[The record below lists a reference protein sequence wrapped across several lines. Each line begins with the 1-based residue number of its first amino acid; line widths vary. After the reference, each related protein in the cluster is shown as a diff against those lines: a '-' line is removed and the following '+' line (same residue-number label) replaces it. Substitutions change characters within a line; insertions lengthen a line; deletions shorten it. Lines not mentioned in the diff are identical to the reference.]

1 MRILL
6 LNQFYV
12 PDVAATGQLL
22 HDLALTLHRRG
33 HEVHVIAS
41 QGAYSGGS
49 DRLAPEETIDGIH
62 IHRTPAT
69 GLGRGNILFAA
80 LDYLTFYVL
89 ATLRC
94 FTLKRMDLCLVL
106 TTPPFIGLAG
116 VLLRVLRGTRLAL
129 WTMDLYPEVAVAC
142 DVLPEGSLRHRFFAA
157 LSRLT
162 YRKAERIFS
171 LGDHMADR
179 LTLAGADPDRVRVVH
194 NWVPRE
200 VVQPIERD
208 RSRMRRSLAPRDDQV
223 VLMYSGNI
231 GRGHGLEATA
241 EAIAHLTSP
250 QRQQLKVVFVGK
262 GRMRAPLQEKVRQLG
277 LTDTIEFRDYQPLDM
292 LSDSLAAAD
301 VHLVG
306 QRPDMVGLIVPS
318 KLYGILAAGR
328 AVLYVGPEQS
338 EVADILRDAQVGW
351 IARPHD
357 PAGIAAT
364 LREILDSRG
373 RLAAKG
379 RDARRTYETHFGAA
393 HSTDLIAAELEASG
407 PAQPDE

>member
-22 HDLALTLHRRG
+22 HDLARTLQKRG
-33 HEVHVIAS
+33 HDVHVIAS
-41 QGAYSGGS
+41 QGAYSGGGR
-49 DRLAPEETIDGIH
+49 RLPAEETIDGIH

-94 FTLKRMDLCLVL
+94 FTLPRMDLCLVL

-116 VLLRVLRGTRLAL
+116 VLLRALRKTRLAL

-142 DVLPEGSLRHRFFAA
+142 KVLPEGSLRHRFFAR

-162 YRKAERIFS
+162 YRKAERIFA

-179 LTLAGADPDRVRVVH
+179 LAQAGADPDKIRVVH

-200 VVQPIERD
+200 AVQPVRRD
-208 RSRMRRSLAPRDDQV
+208 RSQMRRSLAPQKDQV
-223 VLMYSGNI
+223 ILMYSGNI

-241 EAIAHLTSP
+241 EAIGQLSP
-250 QRQQLKVVFVGK
+250 GQRDRLKVVFVGT
-262 GRMRAPLQEKVRQLG
+262 GRMRAPLQEKVRQLE
-277 LTDTIEFRDYQPLDM
+277 LADTIEFRDYQPLEM
-292 LSDSLAAAD
+292 LADSLAAGD

-338 EVADILRDAQVGW
+338 EVADILRESGVGW
-351 IARPHD
+351 VARPHD
-357 PAGIAAT
+357 PAGIADAIG
-364 LREILDSRG
+364 EILAARDQ
-373 RLAAKG
+373 LHAKG
-379 RDARRTYETHFGAA
+379 RDARRTYETHFGCRR
-393 HSTDLIAAELEASG
+393 STGRIADELESIA
-407 PAQPDE
+407 PAQ

>member
-1 MRILL
+1 LRILL

-22 HDLALTLHRRG
+22 HDLARTLQQRG

-41 QGAYSGGS
+41 QGAYSGGAN
-49 DRLAPEETIDGIH
+49 RLPAEETIDGIH

-69 GLGRGNILFAA
+69 GLGRGNLLFAA

-94 FTLKRMDLCLVL
+94 FTLPRMDLCLVL

-116 VLLRVLRGTRLAL
+116 VLLRTLRKTRLAL

-142 DVLPEGSLRHRFFAA
+142 KVLPEGGLPHRFFAK

-162 YRKAERIFS
+162 YRKADRIFA
-171 LGDHMADR
+171 LGDHMAEK
-179 LTLAGADPDRVRVVH
+179 LAQAGADPDRIRVVH

-200 VVQPIERD
+200 AVQPVRRD
-208 RSRMRRSLAPRDDQV
+208 RSQMRRSLAPEEDQV
-223 VLMYSGNI
+223 ILMYSGNI

-241 EAIAHLTSP
+241 DAVALLSP
-250 QRQQLKVVFVGK
+250 QQRRGLKVVFVGK
-262 GRMRAPLQEKVRQLG
+262 GRMRAPLEAKVEQLQ
-277 LTDTIEFRDYQPLDM
+277 LADTIEFRDYQPLEM
-292 LSDSLAAAD
+292 LADSLAAGD

-328 AVLYVGPEQS
+328 AVLYVGPAQS
-338 EVADILRDAQVGW
+338 EVADILRESGVGW
-351 IARPHD
+351 VAPPHD
-357 PAGIAAT
+357 PAGIADA
-364 LREILDSRG
+364 IG
-373 RLAAKG
+373 GILAARDQLHAKG
-379 RDARRTYETHFGAA
+379 QDARRTYETHFGCRR
-393 HSTDLIAAELEASG
+393 STDRIADELESIA
-407 PAQPDE
+407 PAQ